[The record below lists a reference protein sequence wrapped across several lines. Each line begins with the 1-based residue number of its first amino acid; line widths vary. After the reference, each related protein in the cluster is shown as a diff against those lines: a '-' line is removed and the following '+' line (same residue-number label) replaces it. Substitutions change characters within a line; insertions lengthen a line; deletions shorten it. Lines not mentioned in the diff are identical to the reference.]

1 MIPTENLRFRDESL
15 TFKIA
20 ETADDINYS
29 KTRKFSYPSMT
40 KTMGSGGFKLHV
52 KAGKFTDSEIIVMLG
67 ENGTGKTTLVKLLAG
82 KEIPDDESK
91 EQKLKVSMKPQML
104 SPYVLVFHLFLC
116 SAPSLKKLLTF
127 SSESSLA
134 LQKVRGNRPNAYDQ
148 ANQGSVVRW
157 LSSPRILP

>member
-29 KTRKFSYPSMT
+29 KTRKFSYPAMT
-40 KTMGSGGFKLHV
+40 KTMGNGGFKLHV
-52 KAGKFTDSEIIVMLG
+52 NAGKFTDSEIIVMLG

-82 KEIPDDESK
+82 KEIPDDEAQ

-104 SPYVLVFHLFLC
+104 SP
-116 SAPSLKKLLTF
+116 
-127 SSESSLA
+127 
-134 LQKVRGNRPNAYDQ
+134 
-148 ANQGSVVRW
+148 
-157 LSSPRILP
+157 